1 MTKREQINTLID
13 RLEKLESE
21 YTRLHEEQ
29 RRDVLDNI
37 ERYGKTIRLFDKH
50 NRDIDRL
57 NTIVERLDELLG
69 KGINDYIMGIDG
81 VEGLK
86 DMWERSA
93 VREFAEKVKAKSYV
107 NDYCR
112 GVVEVE
118 KIDELLKEYEK

>member
-1 MTKREQINTLID
+1 MTKQEQINTLID

-29 RRDVLDNI
+29 RRDVLDNL

-50 NRDIDRL
+50 NRYIDRL

-69 KGINDYIMGIDG
+69 KGIDEYIKGIDG

-93 VREFAEKVKAKSYV
+93 VMEFAEKLK
-107 NDYCR
+107 
-112 GVVEVE
+112 E
-118 KIDELLKEYEK
+118 KYSLYDDRHILYRIIDELLKEYE